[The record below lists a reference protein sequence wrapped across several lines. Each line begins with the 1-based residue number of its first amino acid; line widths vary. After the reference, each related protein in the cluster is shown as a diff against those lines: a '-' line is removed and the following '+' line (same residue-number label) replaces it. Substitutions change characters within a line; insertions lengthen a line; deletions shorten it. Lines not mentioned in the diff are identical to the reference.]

1 MDVHREPRLQE
12 GFEMDEK
19 ELNSRRYLSHQLIYE
34 NEWIDYGFRQ
44 LPIIKEFRRFD
55 PGMNSDLL
63 RDEQLI
69 AEIPEY
75 DPSLEVSFG
84 SKNEARIVG
93 RRSGNFLEI

>member
-1 MDVHREPRLQE
+1 MDRLW
-12 GFEMDEK
+12 FP
-19 ELNSRRYLSHQLIYE
+19 
-34 NEWIDYGFRQ
+34 Q

-75 DPSLEVSFG
+75 DPSLDVSFSSRMKLALLEEG
-84 SKNEARIVG
+84 
-93 RRSGNFLEI
+93 SGNFLEI